1 MGGPS
6 IGRDLAEAIGRLGGL
21 RRQMK
26 ALETEESVLRQ
37 QVMNAIR
44 DWPQEWFP
52 VRVSGY
58 ELKRQQRVGKV
69 DGEEAARILSDKGL
83 LAQVKTQP
91 ALFNIDSLMELR
103 VDLASKPMPS
113 TTRQDL
119 TDKFEAAI
127 AWQPIITPQDLEEFR
142 AHGHLA
148 DAEWL
153 QCFRDLKPVI
163 EVLLVR

>member
-58 ELKRQQRVGKV
+58 EIKRQQRTGKV
-69 DGEEAARILSDKGL
+69 DGEEATRILSDKGL
-83 LAQVKTQP
+83 LDQVKTRP
-91 ALFNIDSLMELR
+91 EFFNIDTLIELR
-103 VDLASKPMPS
+103 VDLAQKPMPS
-113 TTRQDL
+113 ATRQDL
-119 TDKFEAAI
+119 TDKFEQAI
-127 AWQPIITPQDLEEFR
+127 GWQPVITAQDLEEFH
-142 AHGHLA
+142 AHGQLEE
-148 DAEWL
+148 AEWT
-153 QCFRDLKPVI
+153 QCFRDLKPII